1 MKFDPP
7 LQQARLIRRYK
18 RFMADVELADGSV
31 ITLHC
36 PNTGSMKNCQPAG
49 AAVLYSD
56 SGNPARKYRH
66 TLEAV
71 QVAHGHWAGVNTAR
85 TNQLVTEAILGKR
98 IAGLKRYTALR
109 REVIFGDSRFDIA
122 LDHADGRQTYI
133 EVKNVTLGPAE
144 DEPDHGV
151 IAFPDAVTER
161 GQKHLLT
168 LMEVVRQGHR
178 AVLFFCVQHTGAKAV
193 RPADEIDLRYGELLR
208 QAVANGV
215 LVVAWKTV
223 VQTAEFRLERPL
235 PVRIGTITRQT
246 GATRASKVRLAD
258 RVKR

>member
-7 LQQARLIRRYK
+7 LQQGRLLRRYK

-36 PNTGSMKNCQPAG
+36 PNTGSMKNCQPVG

-85 TNQLVTEAILGKR
+85 TNQLVAEAILEKR
-98 IAGLKRYTALR
+98 VPGLKRYTALR
-109 REVIFGDSRFDIA
+109 REVTFTDSRFDIV
-122 LDHADGRQTYI
+122 LDHAHGAHTYI

-151 IAFPDAVTER
+151 IAFPDSVTER

-168 LMEVVRQGHR
+168 LMEAVRQGHK
-178 AVLFFCVQHTGAKAV
+178 AVLFFCVQHTGAKAM
-193 RPADEIDLRYGELLR
+193 RPADEVDRKYGELLR
-208 QAVANGV
+208 KAAAGGV
-215 LVVAWKTV
+215 SIVAWKT
-223 VQTAEFRLERPL
+223 QISPREFSLKEAVTVIL
-235 PVRIGTITRQT
+235 
-246 GATRASKVRLAD
+246 
-258 RVKR
+258 

>member
-7 LQQARLIRRYK
+7 LQRAKLIRRYK

-85 TNQLVTEAILGKR
+85 TNQLVAEAILEKR
-98 IAGLKRYTALR
+98 IPGLKRYTALR
-109 REVIFGDSRFDIA
+109 REVTFADSRFDIV
-122 LDHADGRQTYI
+122 LDHADGKHTYI

-168 LMEVVRQGHR
+168 LMEVVRKGHR
-178 AVLFFCVQHTGAKAV
+178 AVLFFCVQHTGAQSA
-193 RPADEIDLRYGELLR
+193 RPADEVDPKYGELLR
-208 QAVANGV
+208 KAAASGVDVMAWRTRISAQEFVLDKAV
-215 LVVAWKTV
+215 
-223 VQTAEFRLERPL
+223 
-235 PVRIGTITRQT
+235 PVN
-246 GATRASKVRLAD
+246 L
-258 RVKR
+258 

>member
-49 AAVLYSD
+49 APVLYSD

-85 TNQLVTEAILGKR
+85 TNPLVAEAILEKR
-98 IAGLKRYTALR
+98 IPGLKRYTALR
-109 REVIFGDSRFDIA
+109 REVTFADSRFDIA
-122 LDHADGRQTYI
+122 LDHADGKHTYI

-144 DEPDHGV
+144 NEPDHGV

-161 GQKHLLT
+161 GQKHLRT

-193 RPADEIDLRYGELLR
+193 RPADEVDPKYGKLLR
-208 QAVANGV
+208 EAASNGV
-215 LVVAWKTV
+215 IIMAWRTSISAQRFAV
-223 VQTAEFRLERPL
+223 DAMLPLRLGL
-235 PVRIGTITRQT
+235 
-246 GATRASKVRLAD
+246 SD
-258 RVKR
+258 

>member
-18 RFMADVELADGSV
+18 RFMADVMLADGSEL
-31 ITLHC
+31 TLHC
-36 PNTGSMKNCQPAG
+36 PNTGSMKHCQPAG

-71 QVAHGHWAGVNTAR
+71 QVAHGHWAGVNTSR
-85 TNQLVTEAILGKR
+85 TNALVAEALLARQLT
-98 IAGLKRYTALR
+98 GLKRFTALR
-109 REVIFGDSRFDIA
+109 REVTFLDSRFDIA
-122 LDHADGRQTYI
+122 LDHADGSTTYI

-144 DEPDHGV
+144 GEPDHGV

-161 GQKHLLT
+161 GQKHLRT

-178 AVLFFCVQHTGAKAV
+178 AMLFFCVQHTGAITV
-193 RPADEIDLRYGELLR
+193 RPADDIDPHYGQLLR
-208 QAVANGV
+208 QAASSGV
-215 LVVAWKTV
+215 RVLAWKTRISPS
-223 VQTAEFRLERPL
+223 EFVL
-235 PVRIGTITRQT
+235 
-246 GATRASKVRLAD
+246 D
-258 RVKR
+258 RVVPVQLG

>member
-7 LQQARLIRRYK
+7 LQTAKLIRRYK
-18 RFMADVELADGSV
+18 RFMADVERADGSV

-49 AAVLYSD
+49 ASVLYSD

-85 TNQLVTEAILGKR
+85 TNQLVAEAILEKR
-98 IAGLKRYTALR
+98 VPGLKRYTALR
-109 REVIFGDSRFDIA
+109 REVTFADSRFDMV
-122 LDHADGRQTYI
+122 LDHANGMQTYI

-144 DEPDHGV
+144 GEPDHGV

-168 LMEVVRQGHR
+168 LMEVVRQGHK
-178 AVLFFCVQHTGAKAV
+178 AVLFFCVQHTGAKAM
-193 RPADEIDLRYGELLR
+193 RPADEIDPKYGALLR
-208 QAVANGV
+208 DAAAGGVSVMAWRTSISPQAFLLDA
-215 LVVAWKTV
+215 
-223 VQTAEFRLERPL
+223 
-235 PVRIGTITRQT
+235 
-246 GATRASKVRLAD
+246 KVSVTL
-258 RVKR
+258 

>member
-1 MKFDPP
+1 MKFDPA
-7 LQQARLIRRYK
+7 LQRARLIRRYK

-36 PNTGSMKNCQPAG
+36 PNTGSMKNCQPPG

-85 TNQLVTEAILGKR
+85 TNQLVAEAILEKR
-98 IAGLKRYTALR
+98 IPGLKRYTTLR
-109 REVIFGDSRFDIA
+109 REVTFADSRFDMA
-122 LDHADGRQTYI
+122 LDHADGTHTYI
-133 EVKNVTLGPAE
+133 EVKNVTLGPAD

-168 LMEVVRQGHR
+168 LMEVIRQGHR

-193 RPADEIDLRYGELLR
+193 RPADEIDPEYGVLLR
-208 QAVANGV
+208 QATASGV
-215 LVVAWKTV
+215 SVMAWRTRISA
-223 VQTAEFRLERPL
+223 QEFVLDKAV
-235 PVRIGTITRQT
+235 PVI
-246 GATRASKVRLAD
+246 L
-258 RVKR
+258 